1 MANTVKVTKM
11 DRFNQLLA
19 LSEVQADAELVKF
32 VENEIYLIAKKNIR
46 RASEQTEAQKENAA
60 LGEEFVEFIAQKGS
74 ATIAELRTLHANL
87 SPQKVAP
94 IMARLEKAGR
104 VVSHVEKRV
113 KVYSIAAASPVET
126 EGDVA

>member
-19 LSEVQADAELVKF
+19 LSEVQADEELVKF
-32 VENEIYLIAKKNIR
+32 IENEIYLIAKKNIR

-104 VVSHVEKRV
+104 VVSRVEKRV
-113 KVYSIAAASPVET
+113 KVYSIAAGSSVET